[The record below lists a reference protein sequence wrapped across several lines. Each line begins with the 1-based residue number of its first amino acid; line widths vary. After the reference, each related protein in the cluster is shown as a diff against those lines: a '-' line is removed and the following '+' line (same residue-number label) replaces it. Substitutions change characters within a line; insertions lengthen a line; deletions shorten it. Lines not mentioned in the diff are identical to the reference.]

1 MAQWSREERTLHT
14 KIVYYGPAIG
24 GKTANLE
31 ALQRMTDARG
41 AGKLLSTQTTD
52 DRTLFFD
59 LLTIEL
65 PDLFGCKI
73 AIKLFT
79 VPGQVRYD
87 TARQVVLSGADA
99 IVFVADSCVGREE
112 QNRWSIQNL
121 QMNMRAKRLDP
132 ARVPVLYQFNKQDMP
147 DAAEPEEVARWVRA
161 PDGNGTAAVANEG
174 RGVLETF
181 EAACGA
187 MLKCIAAHAD
197 EKILQDI
204 APGEIDE
211 QLSRALSPYA
221 ARREWSLR
229 TEECSAPASACMR
242 EAIAAKGEDLLQD
255 SIRIGVRLGE
265 RYTAE
270 VARRWRAGREAD
282 AYRQLTA
289 FDFGSG
295 ALFDREAIADAH
307 LGAVADAL
315 DAGAVSLVRQ
325 SESGQAALDRVWGRA
340 NDPLL
345 ASAWGRRMLSKMCAN
360 SKQTT
365 IEDLHLA
372 CDEAEAM
379 RHFRALRSM
388 AAVPVGARGTRLLLA
403 YSALP
408 DGRFTRRDL
417 RFLTAAAV
425 HLGAALHRAG
435 LHEELQ
441 GERNA
446 LESSVESHSAVLMK
460 ACERAGEI
468 ERAYAELLRAVPEGT
483 NEMLAEALEAANELR
498 DKRIKGRTR
507 ADALGL
513 IIGTIERMQ
522 EQQEQVIDNS
532 ARLRARLDGLIRMIE
547 PPAAGEPDKVSEIE
561 RDSAYEV
568 LNVG

>member
-1 MAQWSREERTLHT
+1 MAQWCREERTLHA

-24 GKTANLE
+24 GKTSNLE

-41 AGKLLSTQTTD
+41 AGRLLSTQTTD

-59 LLTIEL
+59 LLTIDL
-65 PDLFGCKI
+65 PDLFGYKI

-132 ARVPVLYQFNKQDMP
+132 AQVPVLYQFNKQDMP
-147 DAAEPEEVARWVRA
+147 DAAEPEDVATWVRA
-161 PDGNGTAAVANEG
+161 PDGKGTAAVATEG

-181 EAACGA
+181 EAACGE
-187 MLKCIAAHAD
+187 MLKCLVAQAD
-197 EKILQDI
+197 ENILQGI
-204 APGEIDE
+204 ATDDIDE
-211 QLSRALSPYA
+211 QLRRALEPYA

-229 TEECSAPASACMR
+229 SDECSPEASPCMR
-242 EAIAAKGEDLLQD
+242 EPIAAKGADLLQD

-265 RYTAE
+265 LYTSEIAKC
-270 VARRWRAGREAD
+270 WRAAREAD
-282 AYRQLTA
+282 AYRTLTA

-295 ALFDREAIADAH
+295 AAFDREAIADAH

-315 DAGAVSLVRQ
+315 DAGAISLVHQ

-340 NDPLL
+340 DDPLL
-345 ASAWGRRMLSKMCAN
+345 ASAWGRRMIRKMCAT
-360 SKQTT
+360 SKPIT
-365 IEDLHLA
+365 IEDLHRA
-372 CDEAEAM
+372 CDEAEAK
-379 RHFRALRSM
+379 RHFQRLRSM

-408 DGRFTRRDL
+408 DGRFNRRDL

-435 LHEELQ
+435 LHEDLQ
-441 GERNA
+441 GERDLLKEVA
-446 LESSVESHSAVLMK
+446 DSHSAALMS
-460 ACERAGEI
+460 ARERVGELERAH
-468 ERAYAELLRAVPEGT
+468 AELLRGIPRRT
-483 NEMLAEALEAANELR
+483 NDMLEKALEAAGELR
-498 DKRIKGRTR
+498 DKRIQGNRR
-507 ADALGL
+507 ADALAL

-522 EQQEQVIDNS
+522 EQQEQVIGNG
-532 ARLRARLDGLIRMIE
+532 ARLREGLDRLIRMMQPE
-547 PPAAGEPDKVSEIE
+547 QEREIE
-561 RDSAYEV
+561 RKSQNEV